1 MIQAPSLPD
10 DFSGAI
16 KLLALF
22 RDLASDKTGKA
33 IAEAMEKYAARVA
46 EAKAAVD
53 TANSAT
59 MAAQAEAEKLLADA
73 RTRAQA
79 IEATAN
85 DSARKIT
92 GDAIADRNAAAAEAN
107 EAKAYAVRLK
117 TNQAQLDDA
126 LARVRQAEDEAQT
139 RLASLKDSQAA
150 VDALR
155 ARLQAMADAG
165 EKAA

>member
-10 DFSGAI
+10 DFSGAV

-46 EAKAAVD
+46 EAKAAVE

-92 GDAIADRNAAAAEAN
+92 AEAIQAKQGM
-107 EAKAYAVRLK
+107 EASQRAVDASL
-117 TNQAQLDDA
+117 AQGAADQVRLDDA
-126 LARVRQAEDEAQT
+126 LARVRQAEDDVQV
-139 RLASLKDSQAA
+139 RLASLKDSQAE
-150 VDALR
+150 VEALR
-155 ARLQAMADAG
+155 QRLSAAV
-165 EKAA
+165 KAAEAA